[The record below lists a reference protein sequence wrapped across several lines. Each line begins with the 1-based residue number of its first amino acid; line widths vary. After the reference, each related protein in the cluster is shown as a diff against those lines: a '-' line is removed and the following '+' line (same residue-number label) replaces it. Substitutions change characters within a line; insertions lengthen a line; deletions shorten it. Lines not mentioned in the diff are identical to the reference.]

1 MTHNII
7 LAPSLLAA
15 NFAAAGADIA
25 KAKEGGAQFL
35 HLDVMDGIF
44 VPNIS
49 FGIPVIKSLRGC
61 TDMVFDTHLMITEPE
76 RYIKQFASAGSDYI
90 TIHCEATRHIAE
102 TLQLIRDCGCKS
114 GLAVKPGTPIESI
127 YEYLP
132 LCDMVLIMTVEPGFG
147 GQKFM
152 ADMMPKAK
160 ALCAYREAKGYD
172 FIIEADGGIGAS
184 NAAECVQNGIEVLV
198 AGSSCFG
205 KEDIAGAAKDI
216 LAAAKGV

>member
-1 MTHNII
+1 MSKKII

-15 NFAAAGADIA
+15 NFATAGADIA
-25 KAKEGGAQFL
+25 KAKEGGAEFL

-49 FGIPVIKSLRGC
+49 FGIPVIKSLRAC

-76 RYIKQFASAGSDYI
+76 RYIKQFADAGSDYI
-90 TIHCEATRHIAE
+90 TIHCEATKHIAE
-102 TLQLIRDCGCKS
+102 TLQSIRDLGCKS

-160 ALCAYREAKGYD
+160 ALAAYRADKGYD
-172 FIIEADGGIGAS
+172 FIIEADGGIGVS
-184 NAAECVQNGIEVLV
+184 NAAVCVDNGIEVLV

-205 KEDIAGAAKDI
+205 KPDIAGAAKDI
-216 LAAAKGV
+216 IKAAKGE